1 MTVTLTVNY
10 KEVLAAAT
18 VEKIDELLEDS
29 YELTDILVF
38 IDEHN
43 EQDFIAY
50 YEQYVEAGE
59 DIGYDVVDEFIGY
72 HGDVSYVEYVKDAYR
87 GSYDSEADFAEEYT
101 QDVYGD
107 VPAFVVVNWE
117 ATWERNLSYDFDY
130 IGGFVFN
137 SHF

>member
-43 EQDFIAY
+43 EEDFVAY
-50 YEQYVEAGE
+50 YEEYVAQGE
-59 DIGYDVVDEFIGY
+59 NLGYDVADKFIGEF
-72 HGDVSYVEYVKDAYR
+72 GVDCIEYCQETYQ
-87 GSYDSEADFAEEYT
+87 GSYNSEAEFAEEYT

-107 VPAFVVVNWE
+107 IPSYLVVDWQ
-117 ATWERNLSYDFDY
+117 ATWDSNLSYDYVFVD
-130 IGGFVFN
+130 GFVFTKN
-137 SHF
+137 F